1 MPDARANAGASGETI
16 KEILPE
22 WISLFI
28 VVLAIV
34 PLFMPP
40 GSFSIVGYMI
50 YFTLLGIVAALNGA
64 YSVIGAFR
72 NLMASRRR

>member
-1 MPDARANAGASGETI
+1 MTI

-28 VVLAIV
+28 VVFAIV

-40 GSFSIVGYMI
+40 GSVSIMGYMI

-72 NLMASRRR
+72 NLTASQRR